1 MRYSVKYECTNK
13 NWVVMDSSDHE
24 LVISTHRSK
33 AAAYRRAF
41 SEQERLRSM
50 QPTANYVDQMRKAIP
65 QTLVVG

>member
-1 MRYSVKYECTNK
+1 
-13 NWVVMDSSDHE
+13 MDSSDHE

-50 QPTANYVDQMRKAIP
+50 HPTANYVDRMRKAIP